1 MNINLTLFGQTIGFA
16 LFVWFC
22 MKLVWPPLRDAL
34 HERQKKIADGLAAAE
49 RGEHEEELARQR
61 GEETVREAKAQAAE
75 IIENAQKR
83 GNEIVEE
90 SKASARTEGE
100 RIKQSAQA
108 EIDREVTQA
117 REHLRGQVVAIALT
131 GAEKVLRS
139 EVDQDKHAR
148 VLDELV
154 EEL

>member
-1 MNINLTLFGQTIGFA
+1 MNINLTLLGQTIGFA

-22 MKLVWPPLRDAL
+22 MKYVWPPLRDAL

-61 GEETVREAKAQAAE
+61 GEETLREAKAQASE
-75 IIENAQKR
+75 IIDNAQKR
-83 GNEIVEE
+83 ANEIVEE
-90 SKASARTEGE
+90 SKETARTEAD

-117 REHLRGQVVAIALT
+117 REHLRGQVVAIALS
-131 GAEKVLRS
+131 GAEKVLRK
-139 EVDQDKHAR
+139 EVDQDTHAR

>member
-1 MNINLTLFGQTIGFA
+1 MNINLTLLGQTIGFA

-61 GEETVREAKAQAAE
+61 ATETLREAKQQASE
-75 IIENAQKR
+75 ILDQANKR
-83 GNEIVEE
+83 ANEIVEE
-90 SKASARTEGE
+90 SKDTARTEAE

-108 EIDREVTQA
+108 EIDQQISQA
-117 REHLRGQVVAIALT
+117 REHLRGQVVAIALA
-131 GAEKVLRS
+131 GAEKVLER
-139 EVDQDKHAR
+139 EVDKDKHSD

-154 EEL
+154 SGM

>member
-1 MNINLTLFGQTIGFA
+1 MNINLTLLGQTIGFA

-61 GEETVREAKAQAAE
+61 GEETLREAKAQASE

-90 SKASARTEGE
+90 SKESARSEAE

-117 REHLRGQVVAIALT
+117 REHLRGQVVAIALS

>member
-1 MNINLTLFGQTIGFA
+1 MNINLTLLGQTIGFA

-61 GEETVREAKAQAAE
+61 ATEMLREAKQQASE
-75 IIENAQKR
+75 ILDQANKR
-83 GNEIVEE
+83 ANEIVEE
-90 SKASARTEGE
+90 SKDTARTEAE
-100 RIKQSAQA
+100 RIKQSAQT
-108 EIDREVTQA
+108 EIDQQIAQA
-117 REHLRGQVVAIALT
+117 REHLRGQVVAIALA
-131 GAEKVLRS
+131 GAEKVLER
-139 EVDQDKHAR
+139 EVDKDKHSD

-154 EEL
+154 SGM

>member
-1 MNINLTLFGQTIGFA
+1 MNINLTLLGQTIGFA

-22 MKLVWPPLRDAL
+22 MKYVWPPLRDAL

-61 GEETVREAKAQAAE
+61 GEETLREAKAQASE
-75 IIENAQKR
+75 IIDNAQKR
-83 GNEIVEE
+83 ANEIVEE
-90 SKASARTEGE
+90 SKDTARTEAD
-100 RIKQSAQA
+100 RIKQSAEA
-108 EIDREVTQA
+108 EIDREVTRA
-117 REHLRGQVVAIALT
+117 REHLRGQVVAIALS
-131 GAEKVLRS
+131 GAETVLRK
-139 EVDQDKHAR
+139 EVDQDTHSR

>member
-61 GEETVREAKAQAAE
+61 AEETLREAKAQASE
-75 IIENAQKR
+75 IIDNAQKR
-83 GNEIVEE
+83 GSEIVEE
-90 SKASARTEGE
+90 SKESARSEAE

-117 REHLRGQVVAIALT
+117 REHLRGQVVAIALS
-131 GAEKVLRS
+131 GAERVLQS
-139 EVDQDKHAR
+139 EVDRDRHAR
-148 VLDELV
+148 VLDQLV